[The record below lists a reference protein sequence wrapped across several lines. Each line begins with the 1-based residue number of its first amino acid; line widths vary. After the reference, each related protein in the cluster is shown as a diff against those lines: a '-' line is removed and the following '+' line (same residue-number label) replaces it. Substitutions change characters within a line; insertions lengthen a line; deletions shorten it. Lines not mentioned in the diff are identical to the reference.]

1 MALHLF
7 QPIDIPIIASI
18 VFINI
23 FIEINTFQMMNNPH
37 FISLCTTKNFVYLD
51 EKKRNKLIKQIICIK
66 KKLECKDEFTKQLN
80 KAYYQCKTVTN
91 TTTNHFSFPVEN
103 ELQFTDT
110 GRDKEKCSKI
120 LIETYYVYHTFPC
133 VSILE

>member
-1 MALHLF
+1 M
-7 QPIDIPIIASI
+7 
-18 VFINI
+18 
-23 FIEINTFQMMNNPH
+23 
-37 FISLCTTKNFVYLD
+37 
-51 EKKRNKLIKQIICIK
+51 KKRETNWSNKLYASK